1 VHPTEVEHRVDLPDQ
16 MIAWH
21 HLVEIKK
28 CRSLASASWRL
39 SLPCGWPLPPAPL
52 LLIAAQ
58 SIAAPSLFISVSP
71 IPIVNCRVPTCSSI
85 VDINHPGPE
94 RRLVEGPPLVLILG
108 GAVPAMTV
116 RALSKRYFLK
126 APLTFDEGD
135 HLAGGRFY
143 DCDAFSNFHVAV
155 IF

>member
-1 VHPTEVEHRVDLPDQ
+1 MKSYRLHYAHSHRREKAGEMTVLKIGLGCLVWPRVDG
-16 MIAWH
+16 
-21 HLVEIKK
+21 EIQSAGTL
-28 CRSLASASWRL
+28 CCLCSLHA
-39 SLPCGWPLPPAPL
+39 
-52 LLIAAQ
+52 
-58 SIAAPSLFISVSP
+58 
-71 IPIVNCRVPTCSSI
+71 
-85 VDINHPGPE
+85 DINHPGPE